1 VSAANIDGFRKTT
14 LLGMLL
20 LSPGKKPKFKKN

>member
-14 LLGMLL
+14 LINGIVRVQFC
-20 LSPGKKPKFKKN
+20 GIE